1 MEGAAA
7 AASLCELLLLLLA
20 VALLA
25 AVTRSKG
32 AIPKFEVSLEL
43 SYEERTCGGQQKDS
57 ETSIIS
63 LGLEVFFSNELPCFC
78 TKKKKT
84 SKKKRS
90 KRKDSIMSSIRRNA
104 AF

>member
-1 MEGAAA
+1 MA
-7 AASLCELLLLLLA
+7 LLLA
-20 VALLA
+20 A

-43 SYEERTCGGQQKDS
+43 KSELAAGGNRKTQK
-57 ETSIIS
+57 TSIIS

-78 TKKKKT
+78 TKKT
-84 SKKKRS
+84 SSKKRS

>member
-1 MEGAAA
+1 MVEGAAA

-43 SYEERTCGGQQKDS
+43 KSELAAGGNRKTQK
-57 ETSIIS
+57 TSIIS

-78 TKKKKT
+78 TKKKT
-84 SKKKRS
+84 SSKKRS

>member
-1 MEGAAA
+1 MA
-7 AASLCELLLLLLA
+7 LLLA
-20 VALLA
+20 A

-43 SYEERTCGGQQKDS
+43 KSELAAGGNRKTQK
-57 ETSIIS
+57 TSIIS